1 MNEISIYV
9 HIPFCESKCFYCD
22 FNSGK
27 YSDKIQEKYFN
38 ALKNEILQNKIK
50 NKIKSIYFG
59 GGTPSVV
66 QEKYIVEIL
75 NLIKNNFDVKN
86 DAEITIEC
94 NPNSLNKNKLIAFN
108 NAGFNR
114 ISLGVQTTNKKSL
127 KIIGRITDKNKLKN
141 YKKAIKNNLKFAKK
155 LGFNISAD
163 LMLGLPK
170 NNIFKLFFDILFL
183 NKYCKHISV
192 YMLTLYEGTKL
203 FETFK
208 NCSLEKNIV
217 KQYKF
222 AQFILK
228 LLKFEQYE
236 ISNFAKSKQYSF
248 HNLNYW
254 ACGEY
259 LGFGLSAHSYLN
271 NHRYSNAASMQN
283 YLNNYENKKFE
294 EGFKSCQDVINQNLA
309 LKNNVERLTKR
320 QQAEEYIM
328 LNLRLNG
335 GIDLNEFKQKF
346 YDLKLIKQN
355 EIKQL
360 ASKKLIKVNGQT
372 IVLTQKG
379 KLFENQV
386 SVELI

>member
-170 NNIFKLFFDILFL
+170 NNIFNLISDIFFL

-203 FETFK
+203 FKIYK
-208 NCSLEKNIV
+208 NESLENKIT
-217 KQYKF
+217 KEYKL
-222 AQFILK
+222 ASKLLK
-228 LLKFEQYE
+228 LLKYDQYE
-236 ISNFAKSKQYSF
+236 ISNFAKSNAFSK

-254 ACGEY
+254 ASGEY
-259 LGFGLSAHSYLN
+259 LGFGLSAHSFIQEF
-271 NHRYSNAASMQN
+271 RYSNFESMQE
-283 YLNNYENKKFE
+283 YLNAFENAKFQFDQKE
-294 EGFKSCQDVINQNLA
+294 KDEIIKQNKTLN
-309 LKNNVERLTKR
+309 LQMEKLTQEQK
-320 QQAEEYIM
+320 AEEYIM
-328 LNLRLNG
+328 LNLRLKSG
-335 GIDLNEFKQKF
+335 LNLTEFKNKF
-346 YDLKLIKQN
+346 YNLEISKADEIKNLLAQKLI
-355 EIKQL
+355 
-360 ASKKLIKVNGQT
+360 AKKDDR
-372 IVLTQKG
+372 IVLTNKG
-379 KLFENQV
+379 KIFENQV
-386 SVELI
+386 AVRLI